1 MPTVLAHA
9 SLLAP
14 TSNPTALVGIAEQKS
29 PSLTP
34 IGPIRYGVR
43 ITEPVDRE
51 GGACRAPVPGL
62 REGVSYVIQVRLK
75 KGEDVGRALKRMKK
89 ILDKEGLM
97 KQLRANRYFE
107 KPSEKQRRKSARA
120 RARARARRSANP

>member
-1 MPTVLAHA
+1 
-9 SLLAP
+9 
-14 TSNPTALVGIAEQKS
+14 
-29 PSLTP
+29 
-34 IGPIRYGVR
+34 
-43 ITEPVDRE
+43 
-51 GGACRAPVPGL
+51 
-62 REGVSYVIQVRLK
+62 VSDVIQVRLK

-120 RARARARRSANP
+120 RARARARRNANP